1 MSEENKN
8 TVEATNNELIP
19 VRSAVAPEID
29 VDETNKLRKRVNGLV
44 DKMEDSIAM
53 CNHSVGIKK
62 TKMIYRELFTL
73 QEARARDLEDFA
85 LVDTIKSWIRY
96 CRSYSGKF

>member
-8 TVEATNNELIP
+8 TVESSNDGLIP
-19 VRSAVAPEID
+19 VRKAPVPEIN

-53 CNHSVGIKK
+53 CSHSVGIKK